1 MTKTINRASQILK
14 SSEVMKYL
22 TFLLL
27 KFLLLSNFVMA
38 ETIPT
43 KSKIL
48 KQSNDCFKDSRT
60 QICKELVSEIEKL
73 QLVVFDQNRF
83 KCQSSLL
90 GLQTEII
97 EAYFFN
103 NFSNERISLMIPYVI
118 KNC

>member
-1 MTKTINRASQILK
+1 MKGSAIL
-14 SSEVMKYL
+14 
-22 TFLLL
+22 FLN
-27 KFLLLSNFVMA
+27 FLLLSNFVVA

-48 KQSNDCFKDSRT
+48 KQSSDCIEDSKYQVCKD
-60 QICKELVSEIEKL
+60 LVPEIEKL
-73 QLVVFDQNRF
+73 QLVVFEQNRF

-103 NFSNERISLMIPYVI
+103 N
-118 KNC
+118 

>member
-1 MTKTINRASQILK
+1 
-14 SSEVMKYL
+14 
-22 TFLLL
+22 
-27 KFLLLSNFVMA
+27 MA

-48 KQSNDCFKDSRT
+48 KESSHCIQDS
-60 QICKELVSEIEKL
+60 QHQVCKELVSEIEKL
-73 QLVVFDQNRF
+73 QLVEFDQNRF

>member
-1 MTKTINRASQILK
+1 
-14 SSEVMKYL
+14 MKYL

-48 KQSNDCFKDSRT
+48 KKASYCFNDP
-60 QICKELVSEIEKL
+60 QAQVCKELVSEIENL
-73 QLVVFDQNRF
+73 QLVVFDQISF

-90 GLQTEII
+90 GMQSAII
-97 EAYFFN
+97 EAYFFKN
-103 NFSNERISLMIPYVI
+103 LSNERITFMIPYVV

>member
-1 MTKTINRASQILK
+1 
-14 SSEVMKYL
+14 MKYL

-48 KQSNDCFKDSRT
+48 KESSDCIKYSQNQVCKD
-60 QICKELVSEIEKL
+60 LVSEIEKL
-73 QLVVFDQNRF
+73 QLVIFDQNRF

-90 GLQTEII
+90 GIQSAII
-97 EAYFFN
+97 EAYFLR
-103 NFSNERISLMIPYVI
+103 NFSNERISFMIPYVI

>member
-1 MTKTINRASQILK
+1 
-14 SSEVMKYL
+14 
-22 TFLLL
+22 
-27 KFLLLSNFVMA
+27 MA

-48 KQSNDCFKDSRT
+48 KQTSDCLKDSQT
-60 QICKELVSEIEKL
+60 QICRELVSEIEKL
-73 QLVVFDQNRF
+73 QLVVFEQNRF

-103 NFSNERISLMIPYVI
+103 DFSNEKISLMIPYVI

>member
-1 MTKTINRASQILK
+1 
-14 SSEVMKYL
+14 MKYL

-27 KFLLLSNFVMA
+27 KFLLASNFVMA

-48 KQSNDCFKDSRT
+48 KEASYCIKNSPNQV
-60 QICKELVSEIEKL
+60 CKELVSEIEKL

>member
-1 MTKTINRASQILK
+1 
-14 SSEVMKYL
+14 
-22 TFLLL
+22 
-27 KFLLLSNFVMA
+27 MA

-48 KQSNDCFKDSRT
+48 KQSSGCLKDSGT
-60 QICKELVSEIEKL
+60 QVQVCKELVSEIEKL

>member
-1 MTKTINRASQILK
+1 
-14 SSEVMKYL
+14 MKYL

-38 ETIPT
+38 EIIPT
-43 KSKIL
+43 NSKL
-48 KQSNDCFKDSRT
+48 LKDSSDCIKNSQT
-60 QICKELVSEIEKL
+60 KVCKELVSEIEKL

-90 GLQTEII
+90 GMQSAII
-97 EAYFFN
+97 EAYFLK
-103 NFSNERISLMIPYVI
+103 NFSNERISFTIPYVI

>member
-1 MTKTINRASQILK
+1 MKFLTIL
-14 SSEVMKYL
+14 
-22 TFLLL
+22 FL
-27 KFLLLSNFVMA
+27 KFLLSSNFLMA

-48 KQSNDCFKDSRT
+48 KQSSDCFKDSGT
-60 QICKELVSEIEKL
+60 QVCKELVSEIEKL
-73 QLVVFDQNRF
+73 QLEVFDQNRF

-97 EAYFFN
+97 EAYFLK
-103 NFSNERISLMIPYVI
+103 NFSNKRVSFMIPYVI

>member
-1 MTKTINRASQILK
+1 MKCLTIL
-14 SSEVMKYL
+14 
-22 TFLLL
+22 FL
-27 KFLLLSNFVMA
+27 KFLLLSNFVIA

-48 KQSNDCFKDSRT
+48 KQSSDCLKDSGT
-60 QICKELVSEIEKL
+60 QVCQELVSEIEKL

-97 EAYFFN
+97 EAYFFI
-103 NFSNERISLMIPYVI
+103 NFSNERISSMIPYVI

>member
-1 MTKTINRASQILK
+1 MKSLTI
-14 SSEVMKYL
+14 
-22 TFLLL
+22 FFL
-27 KFLLLSNFVMA
+27 KFLLASNFVMA

-48 KQSNDCFKDSRT
+48 KQSSDCFKDP
-60 QICKELVSEIEKL
+60 QIQVCKELVFEIEKL

-90 GLQTEII
+90 GLQSEII
-97 EAYFFN
+97 ETYFLK
-103 NFSNERISLMIPYVI
+103 NFSNEKFSFMIPFVI